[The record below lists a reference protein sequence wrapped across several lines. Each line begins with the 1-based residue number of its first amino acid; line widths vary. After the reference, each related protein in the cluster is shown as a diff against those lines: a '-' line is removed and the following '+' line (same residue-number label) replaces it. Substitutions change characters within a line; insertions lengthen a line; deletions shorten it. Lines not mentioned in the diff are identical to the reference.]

1 MQDPI
6 KQSPAEYEAD
16 RQARE
21 VYRYFQPTNPAAL
34 NAAWLP
40 LGDDSASVAGLSATT
55 STAPDLPVPGTT
67 AVEAPSVLSSPNTTL
82 TSFAQL
88 AAQHL
93 NAQRAFIT
101 ILNRDAQFIIA
112 EATKT
117 THIGEPGLLV
127 GEQGR
132 LFAGTSTL
140 QSPWNVCQVKSL
152 IRSIISSIKSHYELT
167 SFLAQETVATS
178 PDTQDGK
185 YPLLVINDLALEE
198 RFKNLPFVD
207 GEPHSRF
214 YAGTPLTTDRNI
226 NVGCLFVLDPH
237 PRDGLSEVQKDAL
250 GTVAAMVMD
259 YMHISRQAVE
269 GRRASRLSQG
279 LHLFVDGHS
288 SFPSSV
294 HMSRSNSV
302 SSHSSSRR
310 SSYFRTSRST
320 SSRKCGSE
328 PHAEVDGA
336 DSPIRETRSLSRDSN
351 TNPDGAIS
359 PKAATPLR
367 ALQQAG
373 SDSSISSSSNDWIF
387 QRAANLLRQGLELN
401 GESGVMFLK
410 NSNHLT
416 DQISD
421 GHSCPTDAN
430 KSAPV
435 LSISTRDDPLSFQ
448 TESTPSCP
456 AVNLDKEFL
465 TQLAHNYPRGRLWS
479 FHSDGSLSIS
489 DEDEY
494 TGTSQRVKD
503 KYRAS
508 ETSKLNTYFP
518 EACQIMFVPLWN
530 AIESQWFAGC
540 FCWTP
545 QPTKIFSRAVDLSSV
560 FGFASS
566 IMTEYSR
573 VESVIAD
580 RQKGDFI
587 SSISHELRSPLHGVL
602 AAAEFLGDTSVDE
615 FQESLIET
623 INACGRT
630 LLDTMNQVLDFS
642 KIMSLQRR
650 KRRHKR
656 RKDPSKPKVTDEISA
671 RMDLF
676 VTTDVAT
683 LTEDVVDSVCLGHFH
698 MKRSTTSN
706 NPPITDFPLSNFNP
720 TKEDNKASSYSEVDV
735 VVDISNNDWSYKVQP
750 GSLRR
755 LIMNLLGNALK
766 YTDKGLISVCVE
778 ATQLPKGRSQH
789 QASEDVVTLT
799 VSDTGRGISGEYL
812 RTRLYTPFSQENP
825 LSVGTGLGLSIVRG
839 IVDTLN
845 GNINIQ
851 SRVGEGTIVKVSFP
865 LQRPE
870 GERNP
875 FSKTCADSPALDALT
890 ASSKLRDMN
899 LTGKRAAIWGM
910 GSSAIAHH
918 QFWSSVARYATDWY
932 GLKVV
937 PWSAEER
944 IDVLFADE
952 SDLSSENL
960 QHLPAGLPNLLV
972 FYDNRSS
979 PGESREEWSHLA
991 GSVAL
996 LRRPCGPHRLARGI
1010 LSCLDS
1016 KADSLMKR
1024 SHSLRQGFVIS
1035 ERPRLASALSE
1046 NSTFKS
1052 FEELNV
1058 PATESLELIPGTQ
1071 RHGLHV
1077 AQRDDTALGLD
1088 TKPPGRDTSNIH
1100 PSSSVPHSTG
1110 SLADADLPSVNAS
1123 RPRVLLVDDNDIN
1136 LRLLVTHMKKRNVTI
1151 VHTAHNGRAAVNC
1164 VESMPQ
1170 GYDLIFMDISMPIMN
1185 GFEATRAIRMIEKE
1199 RGSAVPAKIIAFTGL
1214 SSPRSESE
1222 SVDSGMDLFL
1232 TKPVSFKDVSRLVND
1247 WRTKSSDSC

>member
-6 KQSPAEYEAD
+6 KQSPDEYEYEAD

-21 VYRYFQPTNPAAL
+21 VYRYFQPANPAAL

-40 LGDDSASVAGLSATT
+40 LGDDSSSVTGLSAAN
-55 STAPDLPVPGTT
+55 STAPDLPKPGTT

-117 THIGEPGLLV
+117 TPIGKPELLV
-127 GEQGR
+127 GEQAR

-140 QSPWNVCQVKSL
+140 QSPWNVC
-152 IRSIISSIKSHYELT
+152 
-167 SFLAQETVATS
+167 QETVATS

-185 YPLLVINDLALEE
+185 YPLLVINDLAQEE
-198 RFKNLPFVD
+198 RFKHLPFVD

-214 YAGTPLTTDRNI
+214 YAGTPLTTDKNI

-288 SFPSSV
+288 SFPSNV

-320 SSRKCGSE
+320 SSRKSGSE
-328 PHAEVDGA
+328 PHAEVDDA
-336 DSPIRETRSLSRDSN
+336 DSQIEETRSLSRGSN

-359 PKAATPLR
+359 PKDTTPFR
-367 ALQQAG
+367 PLQQAG

-401 GESGVMFLK
+401 GASGVMFLK
-410 NSNHLT
+410 SSNHLT
-416 DQISD
+416 DQKISD
-421 GHSCPTDAN
+421 GRSCPIDAN

-479 FHSDGSLSIS
+479 FHSDGSLSNS

-530 AIESQWFAGC
+530 AIDSQWFAGC

-650 KRRHKR
+650 KRRYRR
-656 RKDPSKPKVTDEISA
+656 RKDPSKPKVADEISA
-671 RMDLF
+671 RMDPF

-683 LTEDVVDSVCLGHFH
+683 LTEDVVDSVCLGHSH
-698 MKRSTTSN
+698 MKRSTKSN
-706 NPPITDFPLSNFNP
+706 NPSTTVFSLSHSNP
-720 TKEDNKASSYSEVDV
+720 AKEDVEASYHSEVDV
-735 VVDISNNDWSYKVQP
+735 VVDISKNDWSYKVQP

-766 YTDKGLISVCVE
+766 YTDNGLISVCVE

-789 QASEDVVTLT
+789 QASEDMVTLT
-799 VSDTGRGISGEYL
+799 VSDTGRGISSEYL

-865 LQRPE
+865 LQRPAGE
-870 GERNP
+870 GDP
-875 FSKTCADSPALDALT
+875 LSKSHAGSPALDALT
-890 ASSKLRDMN
+890 ASSKLRGMN
-899 LTGKRAAIWGM
+899 LTEKRAAVWGM
-910 GSSAIAHH
+910 GSSAISHH
-918 QFWSSVARYATDWY
+918 QFWSSVVQYATDWY
-932 GLKVV
+932 GLKVI

-952 SDLSSENL
+952 SDLSSDNL
-960 QHLPAGLPNLLV
+960 QHLPAGLSNLLI

-991 GSVAL
+991 DSVAL

-1024 SHSLRQGFVIS
+1024 SHSLRQGFVMS
-1035 ERPRLASALSE
+1035 ERPRLASVMAE
-1046 NSTFKS
+1046 ESTFKS
-1052 FEELNV
+1052 FEKLNV
-1058 PATESLELIPGTQ
+1058 PVAESLDLIPGSQ
-1071 RHGLHV
+1071 RHVLHV
-1077 AQRDDTALGLD
+1077 AECDDTALGLD
-1088 TKPPGRDTSNIH
+1088 TKSPDQDTSIVH

-1110 SLADADLPSVNAS
+1110 SSADADLPCVNHS
-1123 RPRVLLVDDNDIN
+1123 GPRVLLVDDNDIN
-1136 LRLLVTHMKKRNVTI
+1136 LRLLVTHMKKRNIAI

-1199 RGSAVPAKIIAFTGL
+1199 RGSIPAKIIAFTGL

-1247 WRTKSSDSC
+1247 WGTKSSE